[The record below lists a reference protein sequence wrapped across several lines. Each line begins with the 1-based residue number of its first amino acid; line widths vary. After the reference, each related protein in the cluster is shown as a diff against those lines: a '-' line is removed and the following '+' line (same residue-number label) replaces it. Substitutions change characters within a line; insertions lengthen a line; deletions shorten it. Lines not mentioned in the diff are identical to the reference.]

1 MDEKD
6 MNTRKAPASPNHK
19 RRMLVAATSALG
31 AVELVAAAVPFVAS
45 LLPSARAKAAGAPVS
60 FDVSKLEPGQ
70 LATVTW
76 RKKPIW
82 ILRRSPKELH
92 TAEHSNLALSDP
104 KSQTEQQPPGM
115 DLHLASGAR
124 AVRPEYLVLVG
135 VCTHLGCIPDYRPQ
149 AGSVDPHWPGGFY
162 CPCHGSMYDL
172 SGRVVAG
179 SPAPLNLPV
188 PPYYY
193 QSRNVI
199 RIGELRNGADQN
211 WQPKIW

>member
-1 MDEKD
+1 MDEK
-6 MNTRKAPASPNHK
+6 NLNSKSAPVPPNRK
-19 RRMLVAATSALG
+19 RRALVVATSAIG
-31 AVELVAAAVPFVAS
+31 AMELAGAAVPFVAS
-45 LLPSARAKAAGAPVS
+45 MLPTARVRAASGPVS

-82 ILRRSPKELH
+82 ILRRTQKELH
-92 TAEHSNLALSDP
+92 TAEHSSLVLSDP
-104 KSQTEQQPPGM
+104 KSQTGQQPPGM

-124 AVRPEYLVLVG
+124 AVQPEFLVLVG
-135 VCTHLGCIPDYRPQ
+135 ICTHLGCIPDYRPQ
-149 AGSVDPHWPGGFY
+149 AGSVDAHWPGGFY

-188 PPYYY
+188 PPYYFEN
-193 QSRNVI
+193 QNVI
-199 RIGELRNGADQN
+199 RIGELRDGADQN
-211 WQPKIW
+211 WQPRIW

>member
-1 MDEKD
+1 MDEEKPKSKEPP
-6 MNTRKAPASPNHK
+6 TSPNRK
-19 RRMLVAATSALG
+19 RRLLVAAASAFGG
-31 AVELVAAAVPFVAS
+31 AELAAAAVPFVAS
-45 LLPSARAKAAGAPVS
+45 LLPSARAKAAGAPVRY
-60 FDVSKLEPGQ
+60 DVSKLEPGQ

-76 RKKPIW
+76 RKKPVW
-82 ILRRSPKELH
+82 ILRRTPEELR
-92 TAEHSNLALSDP
+92 TAEHSNLVLSDP
-104 KSQTEQQPPGM
+104 KSQTGQQPPGM

-135 VCTHLGCIPDYRPQ
+135 ICTHLGCIPDYKPQ

-193 QSRNVI
+193 ESRNVI
-199 RIGELRNGADQN
+199 RIGELKGGKDVN